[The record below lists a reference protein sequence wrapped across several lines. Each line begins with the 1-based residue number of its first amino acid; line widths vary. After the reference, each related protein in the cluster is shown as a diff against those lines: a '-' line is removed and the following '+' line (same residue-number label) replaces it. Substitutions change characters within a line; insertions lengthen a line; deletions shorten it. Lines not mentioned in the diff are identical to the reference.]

1 MKLTAHWE
9 LKAVALVLA
18 VALYI
23 YTSGQVRVEKTVA
36 VVIADTAVRGL
47 PGDYQ
52 VVNLTPREFK
62 VVLSVP
68 TIRLADLENENLAPR
83 LEVRPEQ
90 LATKSASWPLTSH
103 LLRLANDIRIESTE
117 PADIREI
124 TVQLDRITEESMPV
138 EPPHLSGLPAGLD
151 ATVRLDQT
159 LVRVA
164 AGGAVLELLKR
175 DRERVRFQDIDLHT
189 IEATLVGERQERLF
203 LTPLAAPSE
212 TPYRVLG
219 QIAATI
225 TIRPLLAMTKEMS
238 ASVQILGGKD
248 LLRSVEVTL
257 TPPRVSLT
265 VRGPEN
271 LLAQLKPEDLT
282 AFVRIK
288 DDLAP
293 DTSHDLPVEVLAPPW
308 LAVDPAQVRVAISGL
323 TKP

>member
-18 VALYI
+18 VALYL
-23 YTSGQVRVEKTVA
+23 YTSGQVRVEKTFT
-36 VVIADTAVRGL
+36 VIINDTAVRGL

-68 TIRLADLENENLAPR
+68 TVRLSDLENESLMPR

-90 LATKSASWPLTSH
+90 LATKSAAWPLTSH

-124 TVQLDRITEESMPV
+124 AVQLDRITEDSMPV
-138 EPPHLSGLPAGLD
+138 ELPHLSGLAAGLD

-175 DRERVRFQDIDLHT
+175 DRERVRFQDIDLHF
-189 IEATLVGERQERLF
+189 IEAGLTGEHQERLF
-203 LTPLAAPSE
+203 LTPLTAPSE
-212 TPYRVLG
+212 TPYHVLG
-219 QIAATI
+219 QIAATV

-238 ASVQILGGKD
+238 APVQVLCGKD
-248 LLRSVEVTL
+248 LLRSVEITL
-257 TPPRVSLT
+257 TPPRVTLT
-265 VRGPEN
+265 LRGPEN

-282 AFVRIK
+282 AFVRLK

-293 DTSHDLPVEVLAPPW
+293 DASQDLPVEVLAPPW
-308 LAVDPAQVRVAISGL
+308 LAVDSAQVKVAISSL
-323 TKP
+323 AKP